1 MRPAGEACTEH
12 VRAGALNAS
21 RLLAVA
27 GLVVALAVCGFLI
40 LGGGGDGY
48 VLKARFQNAGQVVRG
63 GLVEVAGKRVG
74 NITDLELTD
83 DGLAELT
90 LRIDDEHAPLPEGTT
105 ATIRQ
110 FGLSGP
116 ASRYVELRR
125 PLRSATGRDLPEG
138 SVLTAD
144 KTTSNVELDEVF
156 AIFDPKTR
164 RALRRVYRGSAQQY
178 TGEGP
183 RANAGWLYLDPAII
197 SASRL
202 FGELNR
208 DTDELERFIGETSE
222 LVGDVAQRR
231 EDLSRLV
238 VNVAETTGAI
248 ARPPDALADAISQLP
263 GFLRQ
268 ANTTYVNLRA
278 ALDDLDPLVEDF
290 KPVARQLAPYTREL
304 RRLVEDLNPTVRGF
318 ATVLRRRGPA
328 NDLVDIMREAVPLRE
343 IAVGPVRR
351 NGAEREGA
359 LPAAGRSLADS
370 TPRLAFARP
379 YSVDFTGWLDDFSH
393 TGFYDALGSTSRTA
407 SHVNAFSFKS
417 GVASPIAPA
426 LRGPGIKEAAVTGQ
440 TNRCPGSMERAPG
453 DGSGPWRPTPDYNCD
468 PPQVP
473 PGP

>member
-1 MRPAGEACTEH
+1 MRAP
-12 VRAGALNAS
+12 
-21 RLLAVA
+21 RLLAVG
-27 GLVVALAVCGFLI
+27 GLVAALTVCAVLI

-48 VLKARFQNAGQVVRG
+48 VVKARFQNAGQVVRG

-74 NITDLELTD
+74 SITDLELTD

-125 PLRSATGRDLPEG
+125 PRSDRGRDLPEG
-138 SVLTAD
+138 AVLD
-144 KTTSNVELDEVF
+144 IDRTTSNVELDEVF

-164 RALRRVYRGSAQQY
+164 RALRRVYRGSARQY
-178 TGEGP
+178 VGQGP
-183 RANAGWLYLDPAII
+183 RANAGWLYLDPAIV

-208 DTDELERFIGETSE
+208 DTDELERFVTETSE

-231 EDLSRLV
+231 EDLSSLV
-238 VNVAETTGAI
+238 VNLAETTGAI
-248 ARPPDALADAISQLP
+248 ARPPNALGDAIAQLP

-318 ATVLRRRGPA
+318 ATVLRRRGAA
-328 NDLVDIMREAVPLRE
+328 NDLTDILREAVPLRQ
-343 IAVGPVRR
+343 IAVGPVQR

-370 TPRLAFARP
+370 VPRLAFARP
-379 YSVDFTGWLDDFSH
+379 YSVDLTGWLDDFSH

-426 LRGPGIKEAAVTGQ
+426 LRGPGIKELAVTGQ
-440 TNRCPGSMERAPG
+440 TNRCPGSMERDPG
-453 DGSGPWRPTPDYNCD
+453 DGSGPWRPSPDYNCD
-468 PPQVP
+468 PTQVP